1 MHGFGLVAGRIRRE
15 TLGSRLLCTLRT
27 TSRRPVQVTPP
38 MLWNEVLVML
48 LLILVNG
55 FFALSE
61 MALVAAKRAR
71 LQTAAEQGR
80 AGAKSALALLEDPTS
95 LLSSIQICITL
106 IALVTGI
113 YSGASFAGPLE
124 AVMVRHTDI
133 PIEFAE
139 KTAYGIVVLLVTYVS
154 LTIGELVPKRVA
166 LLHAESLAMF
176 VAPIMRLLA
185 KIMAPGVWLLGVTVN
200 TVLKLLPISSAPQAA
215 VTEDDVRSL
224 VAEGTRAG
232 VFLASERRLLE
243 GVMALAERKVG
254 SIMIPR
260 QDVIWLDIEDPIEE
274 LWQQAKDSGHA
285 RFLIAREKLENLLGM
300 ITLADLSEA
309 VHRGKLDA
317 DRDLEPPLHI
327 PDSISVLQLL
337 DQFQRSSTHL
347 AVVTDEYGEIE
358 GITTPID
365 ILKAIAGELPEL
377 GSRERPEA
385 LQRDDGS
392 WLVDGHLPIEEL
404 QRRLNRR
411 DMVGK
416 DYHTVAGFVLAR
428 LGRIPKAGDTVTW
441 RDLKVEIMDMDG
453 VRIDKILLS
462 TVAEPSRRAR
472 H

>member
-1 MHGFGLVAGRIRRE
+1 MF
-15 TLGSRLLCTLRT
+15 S
-27 TSRRPVQVTPP
+27 SQV
-38 MLWNEVLVML
+38 LILL
-48 LLILVNG
+48 LLILLNG

-71 LQTAAEQGR
+71 LQTAAEAGR
-80 AGAKSALALLEDPTS
+80 PGAKMALTLLADPTT
-95 LLSSIQICITL
+95 LLSSIQIGITL
-106 IALVTGI
+106 IGMVTGI
-113 YSGASFAGPLE
+113 YSGATLVEPLA
-124 AVMVRHTDI
+124 AVLSANEILPERYAQEVS
-133 PIEFAE
+133 
-139 KTAYGIVVLLVTYVS
+139 YGVVVLLVTFVS
-154 LTIGELVPKRVA
+154 LTVGELVPKRVA
-166 LLHAESLAMF
+166 LLHAETLAMV

-185 KIMAPGVWLLGVTVN
+185 IVMAPLVASLRGTVN
-200 TVLKLLPISSAPQAA
+200 GILRVLPVSSAPQAA
-215 VTEDDVRSL
+215 VTEDDVRAL
-224 VAEGTRAG
+224 VAEGTSAG

-243 GVMALAERKVG
+243 GVLALADRKVG

-260 QDVIWLDIEDPIEE
+260 QDVIWLDIEEPVQE
-274 LWQQAKDSGHA
+274 LWQQAKSSGHA
-285 RFLIAREKLENLLGM
+285 RFLVARDKLDNLLGM

-309 VHRGKLDA
+309 VHRGALDPEG
-317 DRDLEPPLHI
+317 DLDPPLHI

-385 LQRDDGS
+385 LQRADGS
-392 WLVDGHLPIEEL
+392 WLIDGHLPIEEL

-411 DMVGK
+411 DMVGR

-428 LGRIPKAGDTVTW
+428 LGRIPKAGDTLTW
-441 RDLKVEIMDMDG
+441 RDLKVEIVDMDG

-462 TVAEPSRRAR
+462 KK
-472 H
+472 